1 MIEIKRQE
9 IEEIEPIEAFND
21 FFSSPMMSLLRLPN
35 PRCVKMDDGD
45 GGRPPWWLGTSLGWL
60 SSSFSFSL
68 LSKLGF
74 TRGLNRCRCNIMPLN
89 NKETYSL

>member
-21 FFSSPMMSLLRLPN
+21 FFSSPMMSLLRLAN

-45 GGRPPWWLGTSLGWL
+45 GGRPPWWLGTSLGCYL
-60 SSSFSFSL
+60 AGSPSPL
-68 LSKLGF
+68 EIRVYKGF
-74 TRGLNRCRCNIMPLN
+74 
-89 NKETYSL
+89 K

>member
-21 FFSSPMMSLLRLPN
+21 FFSSPMMSLLRLAN

-60 SSSFSFSL
+60 SSWSPSL
-68 LSKLGF
+68 PSEIRVYKGF
-74 TRGLNRCRCNIMPLN
+74 
-89 NKETYSL
+89 K

>member
-45 GGRPPWWLGTSLGWL
+45 GGRPPWWLGTSLGCYLAGSLPLL
-60 SSSFSFSL
+60 SSPPEIRVY
-68 LSKLGF
+68 KGF
-74 TRGLNRCRCNIMPLN
+74 
-89 NKETYSL
+89 K